1 MNTDQRITNN
11 ESPTTSHALPGGLH
25 ELTGRIRQCLDPLRP
40 KKVILFGSYAG
51 GTPRR
56 DSDIDLIV
64 VLNTDAVC
72 RTYQDRMN
80 NRLLVRRALDTLN
93 RDHALDVLVYTM
105 PEWREFQEL
114 DSAFSREVT
123 SRGID
128 L

>member
-1 MNTDQRITNN
+1 M
-11 ESPTTSHALPGGLH
+11 A
-25 ELTGRIRQCLDPLRP
+25 P
-40 KKVILFGSYAG
+40 KKVILFGSHAYG
-51 GTPRR
+51 IPGY

-64 VLNTDAVC
+64 VLNTDVVC